1 MLSGNDD
8 ACVAIALALCFTVVE
23 SDSGNFVYHNTL
35 QNLMTVLMLSDP
47 QMISKFLFAR
57 FDVPSFDVILKTVN
71 RTDAKE
77 VLTPDRQSSFI
88 HYAVLFGHR
97 K

>member
-1 MLSGNDD
+1 VAIALVLCLNKLIDTAT

-47 QMISKFLFAR
+47 PMISKFIFAR
-57 FDVPSFDVILKTVN
+57 FDVP
-71 RTDAKE
+71 
-77 VLTPDRQSSFI
+77 
-88 HYAVLFGHR
+88 
-97 K
+97 